1 MKKGFI
7 FSITALY
14 FVMLFL
20 LFLSL
25 FLLVV
30 QKPIYRTDISVYDKT
45 NWKVLSGLPSETEP
59 STSSNYVCVD
69 YLVYDPDM
77 DSNLQSTI
85 EVKKYCENYG
95 IQRFV

>member
-20 LFLSL
+20 LFLGL
-25 FLLVV
+25 FVLVV

-45 NWKVLSGLPSETEP
+45 NWKVLSGLTSETVP
-59 STSSNYVCVD
+59 ATSNYVCIN
-69 YLVYDPDM
+69 YLVYDPDT
-77 DSNLQSTI
+77 DLTVQSTI
-85 EVKKYCENYG
+85 EAKKYCENYG
-95 IQRFV
+95 IQRFI